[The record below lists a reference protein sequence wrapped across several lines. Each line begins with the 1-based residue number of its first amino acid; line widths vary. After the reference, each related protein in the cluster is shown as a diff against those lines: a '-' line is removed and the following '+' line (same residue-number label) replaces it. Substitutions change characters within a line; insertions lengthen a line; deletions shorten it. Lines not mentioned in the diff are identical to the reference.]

1 MSIFVPDTHA
11 LLWFLAGS
19 SRLSPAANEIFRQE
33 KAKEVTMYV
42 PAIVVAETIWVVRAG
57 RIQVDLQQHLATIH
71 AQYIVS
77 PFTLD
82 DAIQLATLPDTLT
95 IHDAMIVWEAK
106 KRNTTLITRDEIIT
120 NAQIVP
126 TLW

>member
-1 MSIFVPDTHA
+1 
-11 LLWFLAGS
+11 
-19 SRLSPAANEIFRQE
+19 
-33 KAKEVTMYV
+33 
-42 PAIVVAETIWVVRAG
+42 
-57 RIQVDLQQHLATIH
+57 
-71 AQYIVS
+71 
-77 PFTLD
+77 LD